1 MNSVVDISR
10 IHQHDMSHVR
20 RHSTYDINI
29 HPVHARLYHITLA
42 QSVLEKFF
50 SQVGHI
56 DSQNLEYV
64 PFMRFALARKLA
76 ELVGGRIVPTLRS
89 ILSDRNS
96 GGFTIGVQGAC
107 SSPEDYVKFATAL
120 SYMIGPANFDAMS
133 GTYYARFVVK
143 DTDTSD
149 SYLRQAYRLFTLHTD
164 GTFVE
169 DATDWLLMM
178 KFTERNAVGG
188 ESRLLHLDDWED
200 LRRFSTDPLASYPFK
215 YASPPSKNVSQSTQR
230 PTFFLDKGHP
240 CICFIDQFVQPE
252 NLDQAHYL
260 QSLSQSM
267 EQSPGTT
274 AVPLPVGDL
283 IMLNNLFWLHGR
295 APFEK
300 HTELHRELLRIRGS
314 FGSTDTP
321 NHARNV

>member
-1 MNSVVDISR
+1 
-10 IHQHDMSHVR
+10 
-20 RHSTYDINI
+20 
-29 HPVHARLYHITLA
+29 
-42 QSVLEKFF
+42 VLEEFF
-50 SQVGHI
+50 AQVSHI
-56 DSQNLEYV
+56 DVQNLQYV
-64 PFMRFALARKLA
+64 PFMRFALSRKLA

-107 SSPEDYVKFATAL
+107 STPEEYVKFATAL

-188 ESRLLHLDDWED
+188 ESRLLHLDDWEE
-200 LRRFSTDPLASYPFK
+200 LRRFSTDPLASHPFK
-215 YASPPSKNVSQSTQR
+215 YVSPPSKNITQSTQR
-230 PTFFLDKGHP
+230 PTFFLDNGHP

-252 NLDQAHYL
+252 NLDEAQYL

-267 EQSPGTT
+267 EDSPGTT
-274 AVPLPVGDL
+274 AVPLPVGEL
-283 IMLNNLFWLHGR
+283 VMLNNLFWLHGR
-295 APFEK
+295 APFAK
-300 HTELHRELLRIRGS
+300 HAELHRELLRIRGS
-314 FGSTDTP
+314 FGSTETP
-321 NHARNV
+321 NHVRNV